1 MIDVEFCKFYSDF
14 EISCSS
20 NNQVFIPN
28 KRNQIEDRKVVKNV
42 LLYEDGVG
50 NTIVNAINNIEINFS
65 LKELKEQK
73 PLNNQKDF
81 FRESKD
87 NKSSVSTF
95 TKSDIGKNPQNNN
108 FCENDFIR
116 LSIDKKCIEAN
127 KYSVVSQ
134 EYQCGTN
141 NVANCVDNDINEIFF
156 KKNSNHRPKCIQKY
170 NDEKTQLLIEKN
182 DGKNNLYNWKH
193 NGKVSQKFNIIFE
206 NKQGIINEQVQ
217 KNIFKENQEHLTFNG
232 STKSQNSELKEHHK
246 KQDNKELEANMI
258 NNNYK
263 SQLCNELE
271 NNQMED
277 IFLQQNTFANQVVND
292 VWMGKALTVQGTHT
306 EISDNFEINY
316 FIFRSIWSPLLEDFN
331 FWINLSHSFHKN
343 NNFPL
348 LNVVEIPESLKTSD
362 NCGKDCYFGNGR
374 KLYF

>member
-1 MIDVEFCKFYSDF
+1 MQYSRVESTQP
-14 EISCSS
+14 ITGSS
-20 NNQVFIPN
+20 NNHVLIPN
-28 KRNQIEDRKVVKNV
+28 KRNQIEDHKVVKKV
-42 LLYEDGVG
+42 LLYEDGVD

-65 LKELKEQK
+65 LKVLKEQK

-87 NKSSVSTF
+87 NKSSISTF
-95 TKSDIGKNPQNNN
+95 TKSDIGKNPQIKD
-108 FCENDFIR
+108 FCENDSIR
-116 LSIDKKCIEAN
+116 LSVDKRCIEAN

-134 EYQCGTN
+134 EYQCGINSVT
-141 NVANCVDNDINEIFF
+141 NCVDNDINEIFF
-156 KKNSNHRPKCIQKY
+156 KKKKKYIPKCIQKD
-170 NDEKTQLLIEKN
+170 NDEKTLLLIEKN
-182 DGKNNLYNWKH
+182 DGENNLYNWKH
-193 NGKVSQKFNIIFE
+193 KGKVSQQFNMNFE
-206 NKQGIINEQVQ
+206 NKQGVINEQVQ
-217 KNIFKENQEHLTFNG
+217 KNVFNKNQEHLTVND
-232 STKSQNSELKEHHK
+232 STKNSELKEYHK
-246 KQDNKELEANMI
+246 KQDNKELENVL

-263 SQLCNELE
+263 SQLCNKLE
-271 NNQMED
+271 NNQIEE

-316 FIFRSIWSPLLEDFN
+316 FIFRSMWSPLLEDFN